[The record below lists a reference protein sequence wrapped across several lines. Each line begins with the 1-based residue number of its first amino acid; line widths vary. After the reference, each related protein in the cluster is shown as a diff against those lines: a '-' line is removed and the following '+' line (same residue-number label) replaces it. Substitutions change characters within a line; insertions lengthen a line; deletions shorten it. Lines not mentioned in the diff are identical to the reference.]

1 LSDLALLLIIAPT
14 NLLEPE
20 ESDMRIASCALAIGV
35 AFSMGLAE
43 PARSET
49 ACAQPVKVIVAY
61 PPGAPDDLIARL
73 LTQKLAEKGGRYIV
87 ENMPGASGIIG
98 NTAAAKAAPDGC
110 TLLVVNQNFVVQP
123 AVNAKFSYDVPGSF
137 APVAFL
143 AAAPETISVNPS
155 VPAKTMQEL
164 VVLLKAN
171 PGKYSYASPGHASSP
186 HIAAERLF
194 RLTYGLDVTHVP
206 FQGGPP
212 AVTSTIGGHTAI
224 VHLTLPVVA
233 PSVKDGKLRMLAVAD
248 RKRHPEFPDVPTLA
262 ESGIPNHEVGF
273 WNALLA
279 PRGTPADILDD
290 LNRQVA
296 QVMAQPEVREK
307 LAVIGF
313 TPVTGSRSALAEH
326 IDAELAL
333 WKSIVTQ
340 AKIKID

>member
-1 LSDLALLLIIAPT
+1 MPLYAQLTRAIQFAIVTGRLQIGEQLPTVRQLAVELRVNANTVAKVYAELERSGVLETRRGVGTFVCARHFEARNRQDPQAILGDLVDRFV
-14 NLLEPE
+14 E
-20 ESDMRIASCALAIGV
+20 EAGAMG
-35 AFSMGLAE
+35 FS
-43 PARSET
+43 
-49 ACAQPVKVIVAY
+49 
-61 PPGAPDDLIARL
+61 PDDLIARL

-164 VVLLKAN
+164 IVLLKGN
-171 PGKYSYASPGHASSP
+171 PGKYSYASPGYASSP

-194 RLTYGLDVTHVP
+194 RLTHGLDVTHVP

-224 VHLTLPVVA
+224 VHLTLPDSEA
-233 PSVKDGKLRMLAVAD
+233 EAGRDLAAWREGGILRLEEPGLWWLAQA
-248 RKRHPEFPDVPTLA
+248 
-262 ESGIPNHEVGF
+262 
-273 WNALLA
+273 
-279 PRGTPADILDD
+279 RG
-290 LNRQVA
+290 R
-296 QVMAQPEVREK
+296 
-307 LAVIGF
+307 
-313 TPVTGSRSALAEH
+313 
-326 IDAELAL
+326 
-333 WKSIVTQ
+333 
-340 AKIKID
+340 